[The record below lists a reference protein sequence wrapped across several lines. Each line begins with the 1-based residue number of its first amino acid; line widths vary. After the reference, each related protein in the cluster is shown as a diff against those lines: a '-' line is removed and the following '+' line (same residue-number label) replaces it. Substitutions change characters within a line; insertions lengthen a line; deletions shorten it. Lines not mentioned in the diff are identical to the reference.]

1 MRKRNSIYVGIAFCF
16 FAAVALAAEA
26 KALKPVLKAT
36 LDKPILT
43 IGEKFRYKISVEA
56 DKNTQIELPD
66 VGQFSKDFAVKDFG
80 STVKKG
86 RKRQIVEGWYVLDT
100 YNTGKIPLKGV
111 KVKYRRKGNDI
122 WEEAE
127 VEEKEIEV
135 KSLLAGEK
143 GVLKLKEDAKPV
155 NLPSK
160 KKPFLLALLLAVIAG
175 TIGLFFYQRKKIVEL
190 AKLIPAH
197 EIAFKRLAEL
207 KVKDFP
213 GKGQWEKFYV
223 ELSDIVRRY
232 IEARFAVHAPQMSSE
247 EFLIF
252 ARERDEL
259 NRSQKELLREFL
271 LSCDLVKFARYAP
284 VMQEADNA
292 YLAAENF
299 IKETHATYAVENST
313 A

>member
-1 MRKRNSIYVGIAFCF
+1 M
-16 FAAVALAAEA
+16 
-26 KALKPVLKAT
+26 
-36 LDKPILT
+36 
-43 IGEKFRYKISVEA
+43 
-56 DKNTQIELPD
+56 
-66 VGQFSKDFAVKDFG
+66 SK
-80 STVKKG
+80 
-86 RKRQIVEGWYVLDT
+86 
-100 YNTGKIPLKGV
+100 
-111 KVKYRRKGNDI
+111 
-122 WEEAE
+122 
-127 VEEKEIEV
+127 
-135 KSLLAGEK
+135 
-143 GVLKLKEDAKPV
+143 
-155 NLPSK
+155 K

-299 IKETHATYAVENST
+299 IKETHATYSVENST